1 MSWQLFYLIG
11 NANGWFKDNAGQVVV
26 LATKELLRDVRT
38 RWDSTFIML
47 RHFIDMRAVSVSGIF
62 YVIVSH
68 NFDIS
73 GNW

>member
-1 MSWQLFYLIG
+1 MDGSRTMLDRSLFLPLKSS
-11 NANGWFKDNAGQVVV
+11 F
-26 LATKELLRDVRT
+26 RDVRT

-73 GNW
+73 GNR